1 MPEDYRYDVFISYLH
16 TNPNGREA
24 ATYTWVREYVHP
36 ELERWLPESVPRGHQ
51 ARVFLDDINIKIG
64 AEWPLVLQQ
73 ALQTSRCLLAV
84 LSRQYFSSK
93 WCLAEWNTMLER
105 ERLLG
110 LRTPEKPSSLIY
122 PIIFSGEE
130 EDFDETT
137 KTIQQKDLREFAF
150 TYAAFKDSLMYG
162 RFQNAMKEVC
172 QDLSKMIIEAPPWDK
187 SWPVIIPEEEPT
199 RKRVELPKL

>member
-1 MPEDYRYDVFISYLH
+1 MPEDYRYDIFISYLH

-51 ARVFLDDINIKIG
+51 TQVFLDDINIKIG
-64 AEWPLVLQQ
+64 TEWPLVLQQ

-105 ERLLG
+105 EKLLG
-110 LRTPEKPSSLIY
+110 LRTREKPSGLIY

-130 EDFDETT
+130 EDFDEAA
-137 KTIQQKDLREFAF
+137 KTIQQKDLIL
-150 TYAAFKDSLMYG
+150 TCI
-162 RFQNAMKEVC
+162 Q
-172 QDLSKMIIEAPPWDK
+172 
-187 SWPVIIPEEEPT
+187 T
-199 RKRVELPKL
+199 